1 MNINCNK
8 SCYYRN
14 DDCWAGDTGTDTPD
28 DTLGDRY
35 SGWYPRGQRL
45 RVIPSGTDT
54 PGDTVGDR
62 YSGWYH
68 WWQILRVISSGTY
81 TPGDILGDIYSW
93 GYHRGQILTYTCI
106 MLLIKNSSML
116 MISDSENLLV
126 ESEWFFFTK

>member
-1 MNINCNK
+1 M
-8 SCYYRN
+8 
-14 DDCWAGDTGTDTPD
+14 
-28 DTLGDRY
+28 
-35 SGWYPRGQRL
+35 
-45 RVIPSGTDT
+45 TDT
-54 PGDTVGDR
+54 PGDILGDI
-62 YSGWYH
+62 YSWGYPRGH
-68 WWQILRVISSGTY
+68 ILLGISSGTY